1 MLDFLTVSHSVHVPA
16 LLEMFPVAPVTS
28 CARSS
33 PLPLLRTPTHALSE
47 HFPAAFF
54 PHGRSRCP
62 LGALD
67 IRHRAHAL
75 AADLPH
81 TCQRPSFAEMPG
93 TPSVWRA
100 MVRARVG
107 R

>member
-1 MLDFLTVSHSVHVPA
+1 MLDFLTVFHSVHVPA
-16 LLEMFPVAPVTS
+16 LLQLFPVAPVIS

-33 PLPLLRTPTHALSE
+33 PLPLLRAPAHALSE
-47 HFPAAFF
+47 HFPAPPL

-81 TCQRPSFAEMPG
+81 TCQRPLFAEMPG
-93 TPSVWRA
+93 APKVRRA
-100 MVRARVG
+100 MVRAKVG